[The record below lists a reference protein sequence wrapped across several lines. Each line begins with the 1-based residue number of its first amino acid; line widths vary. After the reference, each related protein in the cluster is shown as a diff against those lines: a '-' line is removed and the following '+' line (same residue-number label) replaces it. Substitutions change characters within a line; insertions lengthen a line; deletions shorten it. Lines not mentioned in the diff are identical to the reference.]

1 MFTRR
6 TSEAADS
13 APRPTTGLA
22 GRWTETLSRL
32 AAALS
37 QRTEALSRRTA
48 ALLMAGYVL
57 VAALIVFW
65 PTAAVAAGSVHGI
78 WILDMVGLGWIP
90 PSAIEFVTNT
100 IMFMPL
106 GYLGHTFKP
115 QWGWRQ
121 WLLAG
126 LAGTLTIELSQ
137 FLFLADRSAQLADVV
152 SNTLG
157 AVLGYA
163 LVTRLT
169 NRPARDRRQDISR

>member
-1 MFTRR
+1 MPKFTRHI
-6 TSEAADS
+6 TEVADS
-13 APRPTTGLA
+13 ASRPA
-22 GRWTETLSRL
+22 IRL
-32 AAALS
+32 
-37 QRTEALSRRTA
+37 LSRRTA
-48 ALLMAGYVL
+48 GILMAAYAVL
-57 VAALIVFW
+57 VALIVFW
-65 PTAAVAAGSVHGI
+65 PTAAVASGSVHGI
-78 WILDMVGLGWIP
+78 WSVLDMVGLGWIP

-115 QWGWRQ
+115 RWGWRQ
-121 WLLAG
+121 WLVAG

-137 FLFLADRSAQLADVV
+137 FLFLADRSAQIQDVV

-169 NRPARDRRQDISR
+169 QRPARSSDDRQDVSR